1 MKSFNWFNDLS
12 SILTLDLATAAVEET
27 EPESMEFL
35 ANELGDKV
43 EKLSQISW
51 KEMFERYVPVVCD
64 YLLRVALV
72 LVIFFVGRKLI
83 KKIVSLCDQALKR
96 HGMEVTVRR
105 FFCNVINALGYICML
120 GILLQTVGLTATSL
134 TALVASTGVAVGLAL
149 QGSLSN
155 FAGGV
160 LILLM
165 KPFVIGDYIVQGNTE
180 GTVKEIGLVYT
191 ELITADNRL
200 IVIPNGTLIDSSI
213 VNVTATGK
221 RRLELSVGIGY
232 KSDLKKAKEVLIR
245 LGENDPARDPENPVN
260 VFVAEL
266 AESSVNL
273 GLHVWVSSSE
283 YWNAKWRLTENIKM
297 AFDEEGIEIPFKQVE
312 ISVTYWNAKWRLTEN
327 IKMAFDEEG
336 IEIPFKQV
344 EISVTKM

>member
-1 MKSFNWFNDLS
+1 MKCFNWFNDLS
-12 SILTLDLATAAVEET
+12 SILTSDLATAAVEET

-64 YLLRVALV
+64 YLLRIALV

-134 TALVASTGVAVGLAL
+134 TALVASAGVAVGLAL

-232 KSDLKKAKEVLIR
+232 KSDLKKAKEVLIS

-260 VFVAEL
+260 VFVSEL

-312 ISVTYWNAKWRLTEN
+312 ISVT
-327 IKMAFDEEG
+327 KM
-336 IEIPFKQV
+336 
-344 EISVTKM
+344 

>member
-12 SILTLDLATAAVEET
+12 SILTQDLATAAVEET

-64 YLLRVALV
+64 YLLRIALV

-83 KKIVSLCDQALKR
+83 KKIVNLCDQALKR

-134 TALVASTGVAVGLAL
+134 TALVASAGVAVGLAL

-200 IVIPNGTLIDSSI
+200 IVIPNGTLIYSSI

-260 VFVAEL
+260 VFVSEL

-312 ISVTYWNAKWRLTEN
+312 ISVT
-327 IKMAFDEEG
+327 KM
-336 IEIPFKQV
+336 
-344 EISVTKM
+344 

>member
-1 MKSFNWFNDLS
+1 MKSFDWFNDLS
-12 SILTLDLATAAVEET
+12 SILTQDLATAAVEET

-134 TALVASTGVAVGLAL
+134 TALVASAGVAVGLAL

-260 VFVAEL
+260 VFVSEL

-312 ISVTYWNAKWRLTEN
+312 ISVT
-327 IKMAFDEEG
+327 KM
-336 IEIPFKQV
+336 
-344 EISVTKM
+344 

>member
-12 SILTLDLATAAVEET
+12 SILTQDLATAAVEET

-64 YLLRVALV
+64 YLLRIALV
-72 LVIFFVGRKLI
+72 FVIFFVGRKLI

-134 TALVASTGVAVGLAL
+134 TALVASAGVAVGLAL

-245 LGENDPARDPENPVN
+245 LGENDPARDLENPVN
-260 VFVAEL
+260 VFVSEL

-312 ISVTYWNAKWRLTEN
+312 ISVT
-327 IKMAFDEEG
+327 KM
-336 IEIPFKQV
+336 
-344 EISVTKM
+344 

>member
-12 SILTLDLATAAVEET
+12 SILTQDLATAAVEET

-64 YLLRVALV
+64 YLLRIALV

-260 VFVAEL
+260 VFVSEL

-283 YWNAKWRLTENIKM
+283 YWNAKWRLTENIK
-297 AFDEEGIEIPFKQVE
+297 
-312 ISVTYWNAKWRLTEN
+312 L
-327 IKMAFDEEG
+327 AFDEEG

>member
-1 MKSFNWFNDLS
+1 MNMNSFNWFNDLS
-12 SILTLDLATAAVEET
+12 SILTQDLATAAVEET

-51 KEMFERYVPVVCD
+51 KEMFDRYVPVACD
-64 YLLRVALV
+64 YLLRIALV

-134 TALVASTGVAVGLAL
+134 TALVASAGVAVGLAL

-260 VFVAEL
+260 VFVSDL

-312 ISVTYWNAKWRLTEN
+312 ISVT
-327 IKMAFDEEG
+327 KM
-336 IEIPFKQV
+336 
-344 EISVTKM
+344 

>member
-1 MKSFNWFNDLS
+1 MNMNSLNWFSDLS
-12 SILTLDLATAAVEET
+12 SILTQDLATAAVEET

-43 EKLSQISW
+43 EKLSRISW

-64 YLLRVALV
+64 YLLRIALV

-134 TALVASTGVAVGLAL
+134 TALVASAGVAVGLAL

-245 LGENDPARDPENPVN
+245 LGENDPARDPENSVN
-260 VFVAEL
+260 VFVSEL

-283 YWNAKWRLTENIKM
+283 YWNAKWRLTENIK
-297 AFDEEGIEIPFKQVE
+297 
-312 ISVTYWNAKWRLTEN
+312 LT
-327 IKMAFDEEG
+327 FDEEG

>member
-1 MKSFNWFNDLS
+1 MNMNSLNWFSDLS
-12 SILTLDLATAAVEET
+12 SILTQDLATAAVEET

-64 YLLRVALV
+64 YLLRIALV

-165 KPFVIGDYIVQGNTE
+165 KQFVIGDYIVQGNTE

-260 VFVAEL
+260 VFVSEL

-312 ISVTYWNAKWRLTEN
+312 ISVT
-327 IKMAFDEEG
+327 KM
-336 IEIPFKQV
+336 
-344 EISVTKM
+344 

>member
-1 MKSFNWFNDLS
+1 MIRDLS
-12 SILTLDLATAAVEET
+12 SILTQDLATAAVEET

-64 YLLRVALV
+64 YLLRIALV

-260 VFVAEL
+260 VFVSEL

-312 ISVTYWNAKWRLTEN
+312 ISVT
-327 IKMAFDEEG
+327 KM
-336 IEIPFKQV
+336 
-344 EISVTKM
+344 

>member
-1 MKSFNWFNDLS
+1 MKWFDLFNDLS
-12 SILTLDLATAAVEET
+12 SILTQDLATAAVEET

-51 KEMFERYVPVVCD
+51 KEMFDRYVPVACD
-64 YLLRVALV
+64 YLLRIALV
-72 LVIFFVGRKLI
+72 FVIFFVGRKLI
-83 KKIVSLCDQALKR
+83 KKTVSLCDQALKR

-134 TALVASTGVAVGLAL
+134 TALVASAGVAVGLAL

-260 VFVAEL
+260 VFVSEL

-283 YWNAKWRLTENIKM
+283 YWNAKWRLTENIK
-297 AFDEEGIEIPFKQVE
+297 
-312 ISVTYWNAKWRLTEN
+312 L
-327 IKMAFDEEG
+327 AFDEEG

>member
-1 MKSFNWFNDLS
+1 MKCFNWFNDLS

-64 YLLRVALV
+64 YLLRIALV

-83 KKIVSLCDQALKR
+83 KNIVSLCDQALKR

-134 TALVASTGVAVGLAL
+134 TALVASAGVAVGLAL

-260 VFVAEL
+260 VFVSNL

-283 YWNAKWRLTENIKM
+283 YWNAKWRLTENIK
-297 AFDEEGIEIPFKQVE
+297 
-312 ISVTYWNAKWRLTEN
+312 L
-327 IKMAFDEEG
+327 AFDEEG

>member
-1 MKSFNWFNDLS
+1 MNMNSFNWFNDLS
-12 SILTLDLATAAVEET
+12 SILTQDLATAAVEET

-43 EKLSQISW
+43 EKLSRISW

-64 YLLRVALV
+64 YLLRIALV
-72 LVIFFVGRKLI
+72 FVIFFVGRKLI

-134 TALVASTGVAVGLAL
+134 TALVASAGVAVGLAL

-245 LGENDPARDPENPVN
+245 LGENDPARDPENTVN
-260 VFVAEL
+260 VFVSEL

-312 ISVTYWNAKWRLTEN
+312 ISVT
-327 IKMAFDEEG
+327 KM
-336 IEIPFKQV
+336 
-344 EISVTKM
+344 

>member
-12 SILTLDLATAAVEET
+12 SILTQDLATAAVEET

-64 YLLRVALV
+64 YLLRIALV
-72 LVIFFVGRKLI
+72 LMIFFVGRKLI

-134 TALVASTGVAVGLAL
+134 TALVASAGVAVGLAL

-260 VFVAEL
+260 VFVSDL

-283 YWNAKWRLTENIKM
+283 YWNAKWRLTENIK
-297 AFDEEGIEIPFKQVE
+297 
-312 ISVTYWNAKWRLTEN
+312 L
-327 IKMAFDEEG
+327 AFDEEG

>member
-1 MKSFNWFNDLS
+1 MNCFNWFNDLS

-64 YLLRVALV
+64 YLLRIALV

-134 TALVASTGVAVGLAL
+134 TALVASAGVAVGLAL

-260 VFVAEL
+260 VFVSEL

-312 ISVTYWNAKWRLTEN
+312 ISVT
-327 IKMAFDEEG
+327 KM
-336 IEIPFKQV
+336 
-344 EISVTKM
+344 

>member
-1 MKSFNWFNDLS
+1 MNSLNLFNDLS
-12 SILTLDLATAAVEET
+12 SILTQDLATEAVEET

-51 KEMFERYVPVVCD
+51 KEMFDRYVPVACD
-64 YLLRVALV
+64 YLLRIALV
-72 LVIFFVGRKLI
+72 LMIFFVGRKLI

-134 TALVASTGVAVGLAL
+134 TALVASAGVAVGLAL

-260 VFVAEL
+260 VFVSEL

-283 YWNAKWRLTENIKM
+283 YWNAKWRLTENIK
-297 AFDEEGIEIPFKQVE
+297 
-312 ISVTYWNAKWRLTEN
+312 L
-327 IKMAFDEEG
+327 AFDEEG

>member
-1 MKSFNWFNDLS
+1 MNMNSLNWFSDLS
-12 SILTLDLATAAVEET
+12 SILTQDLATAAVEET

-64 YLLRVALV
+64 YLLRIALV

-134 TALVASTGVAVGLAL
+134 TALVASAGVAVGLAL

-260 VFVAEL
+260 VFVSEL

-312 ISVTYWNAKWRLTEN
+312 ISVT
-327 IKMAFDEEG
+327 KM
-336 IEIPFKQV
+336 
-344 EISVTKM
+344 

>member
-1 MKSFNWFNDLS
+1 MKCFNWFNDLS

-64 YLLRVALV
+64 YFLRIALV

-134 TALVASTGVAVGLAL
+134 TALVASAGVAVGLAL

-312 ISVTYWNAKWRLTEN
+312 ISVT
-327 IKMAFDEEG
+327 KM
-336 IEIPFKQV
+336 
-344 EISVTKM
+344 

>member
-1 MKSFNWFNDLS
+1 MKCFNWFNDLS
-12 SILTLDLATAAVEET
+12 SILTQDLATAAVEET

-64 YLLRVALV
+64 YLLRIALV
-72 LVIFFVGRKLI
+72 LMIFFVGRKLI
-83 KKIVSLCDQALKR
+83 KNIVSLCDQALKR

-134 TALVASTGVAVGLAL
+134 TALVASAGVAVGLAL

-260 VFVAEL
+260 VFVSEL

-312 ISVTYWNAKWRLTEN
+312 ISVT
-327 IKMAFDEEG
+327 KM
-336 IEIPFKQV
+336 
-344 EISVTKM
+344 

>member
-1 MKSFNWFNDLS
+1 MNMNSLNWFSDLS
-12 SILTLDLATAAVEET
+12 SILTQDLATAAVEET

-64 YLLRVALV
+64 YLLRIALV
-72 LVIFFVGRKLI
+72 LMIFFVGRKLI

-134 TALVASTGVAVGLAL
+134 TALVASAGVAVGLAL

-260 VFVAEL
+260 VFVSEL

-283 YWNAKWRLTENIKM
+283 YWNAKWRLTENIK
-297 AFDEEGIEIPFKQVE
+297 
-312 ISVTYWNAKWRLTEN
+312 L
-327 IKMAFDEEG
+327 AFDEEG

>member
-12 SILTLDLATAAVEET
+12 SILTQDLATAAVEET

-51 KEMFERYVPVVCD
+51 KEMFERYVPVACD
-64 YLLRVALV
+64 YLLRIALV
-72 LVIFFVGRKLI
+72 FVIFFVGRKLI

-134 TALVASTGVAVGLAL
+134 TALVASAGVAVGLAL

-260 VFVAEL
+260 VFVSEL

-297 AFDEEGIEIPFKQVE
+297 AFDG
-312 ISVTYWNAKWRLTEN
+312 
-327 IKMAFDEEG
+327 EG

>member
-1 MKSFNWFNDLS
+1 MNMNSFNWFNDLS
-12 SILTLDLATAAVEET
+12 SILTQDLATAAVEET

-64 YLLRVALV
+64 YLLRIALV
-72 LVIFFVGRKLI
+72 FVIFFVGRKLI

-260 VFVAEL
+260 VFVSEL

-283 YWNAKWRLTENIKM
+283 YWNAKWRLTENIK
-297 AFDEEGIEIPFKQVE
+297 
-312 ISVTYWNAKWRLTEN
+312 L
-327 IKMAFDEEG
+327 AFDEEG

>member
-12 SILTLDLATAAVEET
+12 SILTQDLATAAVEET

-43 EKLSQISW
+43 EKLSRISW
-51 KEMFERYVPVVCD
+51 KEMFERYVPVACD
-64 YLLRVALV
+64 YLLRIALV
-72 LVIFFVGRKLI
+72 FVIFFVGRKLI

-134 TALVASTGVAVGLAL
+134 TALVASAGVAVGLAL

-260 VFVAEL
+260 VFVSDL

-283 YWNAKWRLTENIKM
+283 YWNAKWRLTENIK
-297 AFDEEGIEIPFKQVE
+297 
-312 ISVTYWNAKWRLTEN
+312 L
-327 IKMAFDEEG
+327 AFDEEG

>member
-1 MKSFNWFNDLS
+1 MKCFNWFNDLS

-64 YLLRVALV
+64 YLLRIALV

-83 KKIVSLCDQALKR
+83 KKIVNLCDQALKR

-134 TALVASTGVAVGLAL
+134 TALVASAGVAVGLAL

-260 VFVAEL
+260 VFVSEL

-312 ISVTYWNAKWRLTEN
+312 ISVT
-327 IKMAFDEEG
+327 KM
-336 IEIPFKQV
+336 
-344 EISVTKM
+344 

>member
-1 MKSFNWFNDLS
+1 MKCFNWFSDLS
-12 SILTLDLATAAVEET
+12 SILTQDLATAAVEET

-64 YLLRVALV
+64 YLLRIALV

-260 VFVAEL
+260 VFVSEL

-312 ISVTYWNAKWRLTEN
+312 ISVT
-327 IKMAFDEEG
+327 KM
-336 IEIPFKQV
+336 
-344 EISVTKM
+344 

>member
-12 SILTLDLATAAVEET
+12 SILTQDLATAAVEET

-64 YLLRVALV
+64 YLLRIALV

-105 FFCNVINALGYICML
+105 LFCNVINALGYICML

-134 TALVASTGVAVGLAL
+134 TALVASAGVAVGLAL

-260 VFVAEL
+260 VFVSEL
-266 AESSVNL
+266 AENSVNL

-312 ISVTYWNAKWRLTEN
+312 ISVT
-327 IKMAFDEEG
+327 KM
-336 IEIPFKQV
+336 
-344 EISVTKM
+344 

>member
-1 MKSFNWFNDLS
+1 MNMNSLNWFSDLS

-64 YLLRVALV
+64 YLLRIALV
-72 LVIFFVGRKLI
+72 LVIFFCGRKLI

-134 TALVASTGVAVGLAL
+134 TALVASAGVAVGLAL

-312 ISVTYWNAKWRLTEN
+312 ISVT
-327 IKMAFDEEG
+327 KM
-336 IEIPFKQV
+336 
-344 EISVTKM
+344 

>member
-1 MKSFNWFNDLS
+1 MNSLNLFNDLS
-12 SILTLDLATAAVEET
+12 SILTQDLATAAVEET

-51 KEMFERYVPVVCD
+51 KEMFERYVPVAFD
-64 YLLRVALV
+64 YLLRIALV

-260 VFVAEL
+260 VFVSDL

-283 YWNAKWRLTENIKM
+283 YWNAKWRLTENIK
-297 AFDEEGIEIPFKQVE
+297 
-312 ISVTYWNAKWRLTEN
+312 L
-327 IKMAFDEEG
+327 AFDEEG

>member
-1 MKSFNWFNDLS
+1 MNMNSFNWFNDLS
-12 SILTLDLATAAVEET
+12 SILTQDLATAAVEET

-43 EKLSQISW
+43 EKLSRISW
-51 KEMFERYVPVVCD
+51 KEMFERYVPVACD
-64 YLLRVALV
+64 YLLRIALV
-72 LVIFFVGRKLI
+72 LMIFFVGRKLI

-134 TALVASTGVAVGLAL
+134 TALVASAGVAVGLAL

-245 LGENDPARDPENPVN
+245 LGENDPARDLENPVN
-260 VFVAEL
+260 VFVSEL

-312 ISVTYWNAKWRLTEN
+312 ISVT
-327 IKMAFDEEG
+327 KM
-336 IEIPFKQV
+336 
-344 EISVTKM
+344 

>member
-1 MKSFNWFNDLS
+1 MKSFDWFNDLS
-12 SILTLDLATAAVEET
+12 SILTQDLATAAVEET

-64 YLLRVALV
+64 YLLRIALV
-72 LVIFFVGRKLI
+72 LVIFFVGRKMI

-134 TALVASTGVAVGLAL
+134 TALVASAGVAVGLAL

-260 VFVAEL
+260 VFVSEL

-312 ISVTYWNAKWRLTEN
+312 ISVT
-327 IKMAFDEEG
+327 KM
-336 IEIPFKQV
+336 
-344 EISVTKM
+344 

>member
-1 MKSFNWFNDLS
+1 MNMNSFNWFNDLS
-12 SILTLDLATAAVEET
+12 SILTQDLATAAVEET

-51 KEMFERYVPVVCD
+51 KEMFERYVPVACD
-64 YLLRVALV
+64 YLLRIALV

-134 TALVASTGVAVGLAL
+134 TALVASAGVAVGLAL

-260 VFVAEL
+260 VFVSEL

-283 YWNAKWRLTENIKM
+283 YWNAKWRLTENIK
-297 AFDEEGIEIPFKQVE
+297 
-312 ISVTYWNAKWRLTEN
+312 L
-327 IKMAFDEEG
+327 AFDEEG

>member
-12 SILTLDLATAAVEET
+12 SILTQDLATAAVEET

-64 YLLRVALV
+64 YLLRIALV
-72 LVIFFVGRKLI
+72 FVIFFVGRKLI

-134 TALVASTGVAVGLAL
+134 TALVASAGVAVGLAL

-191 ELITADNRL
+191 ELVTADNRL

-260 VFVAEL
+260 VFVSEL

-312 ISVTYWNAKWRLTEN
+312 ISVT
-327 IKMAFDEEG
+327 KM
-336 IEIPFKQV
+336 Q
-344 EISVTKM
+344 

>member
-1 MKSFNWFNDLS
+1 MRSFNWFNDLS
-12 SILTLDLATAAVEET
+12 SILTQDLATAAVEET

-64 YLLRVALV
+64 YLLRIALV

-245 LGENDPARDPENPVN
+245 LGENDPAIDPENPVN
-260 VFVAEL
+260 VFVSDL

-312 ISVTYWNAKWRLTEN
+312 ISVT
-327 IKMAFDEEG
+327 KM
-336 IEIPFKQV
+336 
-344 EISVTKM
+344 

>member
-1 MKSFNWFNDLS
+1 LLAAGKEKIMKCFNWFNDLS

-64 YLLRVALV
+64 YFLRIALV

-134 TALVASTGVAVGLAL
+134 TALVASAGVAVGLAL

-245 LGENDPARDPENPVN
+245 LGENDPARDLENPVN
-260 VFVAEL
+260 VFVSEL

-312 ISVTYWNAKWRLTEN
+312 ISVT
-327 IKMAFDEEG
+327 KM
-336 IEIPFKQV
+336 
-344 EISVTKM
+344 

>member
-1 MKSFNWFNDLS
+1 MLAAGKEKTMKSFNWFNDLS
-12 SILTLDLATAAVEET
+12 SILTQDLATAAVEET

-64 YLLRVALV
+64 YLLRIALV

-134 TALVASTGVAVGLAL
+134 TALVASAGVAVGLAL

-200 IVIPNGTLIDSSI
+200 IVIPNGTLIDNSI

-260 VFVAEL
+260 VFVSEL

-312 ISVTYWNAKWRLTEN
+312 ISVT
-327 IKMAFDEEG
+327 KM
-336 IEIPFKQV
+336 
-344 EISVTKM
+344 

>member
-1 MKSFNWFNDLS
+1 MKSFDWFNDLS
-12 SILTLDLATAAVEET
+12 SILTQDLATAAVEET

-64 YLLRVALV
+64 YLLRIALV

-245 LGENDPARDPENPVN
+245 LGENDPARDLENPVN
-260 VFVAEL
+260 VFVSEL

-312 ISVTYWNAKWRLTEN
+312 ISVT
-327 IKMAFDEEG
+327 KM
-336 IEIPFKQV
+336 
-344 EISVTKM
+344 

>member
-12 SILTLDLATAAVEET
+12 SILTQDLATAAVEET

-64 YLLRVALV
+64 YLLRIALV

-83 KKIVSLCDQALKR
+83 KKIVNLCDQALKR

-134 TALVASTGVAVGLAL
+134 TALVASAGVAVGLAL

-245 LGENDPARDPENPVN
+245 LGENDPARDLENPVN
-260 VFVAEL
+260 VFVSEL

-312 ISVTYWNAKWRLTEN
+312 ISVT
-327 IKMAFDEEG
+327 KM
-336 IEIPFKQV
+336 
-344 EISVTKM
+344 

>member
-12 SILTLDLATAAVEET
+12 SILTQDLATAAVEET

-64 YLLRVALV
+64 YLLRIALV

-134 TALVASTGVAVGLAL
+134 TALVASAGVAVGLAL

-191 ELITADNRL
+191 ELVTADNRL

-260 VFVAEL
+260 VFVSDL

-312 ISVTYWNAKWRLTEN
+312 ISVT
-327 IKMAFDEEG
+327 KM
-336 IEIPFKQV
+336 
-344 EISVTKM
+344 

>member
-1 MKSFNWFNDLS
+1 MKSFDWFNDLS
-12 SILTLDLATAAVEET
+12 SILTQDLATAAVEET

-51 KEMFERYVPVVCD
+51 KEMFERYVPVACD
-64 YLLRVALV
+64 YLLRIALV
-72 LVIFFVGRKLI
+72 LMIFFVGRKLI
-83 KKIVSLCDQALKR
+83 KNIVSLCDQALKR

-134 TALVASTGVAVGLAL
+134 TALVASAGVAVGLAL

-260 VFVAEL
+260 VFVSEL

-312 ISVTYWNAKWRLTEN
+312 KKKK
-327 IKMAFDEEG
+327 KM
-336 IEIPFKQV
+336 
-344 EISVTKM
+344 